1 MNDFNYGKY
10 KSQSDAA
17 LLLLNTVV
25 QTNQSSN
32 RRCGRQ
38 QKLVLEFHSSRV
50 TIGTYQMGRSIG
62 LDRVGQPLMESR
74 LPALSRGC
82 SSLSVPGGRCVYFET
97 IGYLSSV
104 KRSTAVTLH
113 FRKDDFSTFWHGE
126 PKCSL
131 LKDYLKSRLYQIS
144 LPYLASHY
152 EESERHFIYT
162 MSHIYQ

>member
-1 MNDFNYGKY
+1 MILTNEN

-62 LDRVGQPLMESR
+62 LDRVGQPLMESHNR
-74 LPALSRGC
+74 LFKLSQT
-82 SSLSVPGGRCVYFET
+82 VYGG
-97 IGYLSSV
+97 
-104 KRSTAVTLH
+104 
-113 FRKDDFSTFWHGE
+113 DSTF
-126 PKCSL
+126 PKG
-131 LKDYLKSRLYQIS
+131 
-144 LPYLASHY
+144 
-152 EESERHFIYT
+152 
-162 MSHIYQ
+162 